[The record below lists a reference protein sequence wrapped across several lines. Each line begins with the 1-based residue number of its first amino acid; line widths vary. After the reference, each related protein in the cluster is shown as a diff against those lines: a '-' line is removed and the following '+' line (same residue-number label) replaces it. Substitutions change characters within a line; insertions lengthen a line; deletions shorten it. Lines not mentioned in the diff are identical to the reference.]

1 MAFLKK
7 SQVADFFLNEEN
19 PYSKKRTIKAIHV
32 AAVLGVFAIFVLI
45 AGSLLEKKDNEA
57 RATIQAAK
65 DAKSTTTPPPGTQS
79 TSSDNQGYVSLNAG
93 GMGSRSS
100 MGGQRQVSAS
110 QIIKRGESSA
120 DTLPIGTQVS
130 VQLTGRVESMDTNSP
145 VTAVLL
151 QDALSPVQALVIPK
165 GTMVIGT
172 GQLDV
177 NRERLQIRFHT
188 FVLPGGQQ
196 YSVSGLA
203 MMPDGSSGLIGDF
216 SSGQLKRNVSQFL
229 GNFVGGLAQG
239 MKDKSSSGQLGIPIE
254 EGSLKNGVLNG
265 VAHSS
270 LDYAKSTSEQIG
282 QTGASITVKS
292 GTRFTLYLEREF
304 HP

>member
-32 AAVLGVFAIFVLI
+32 AVVLGVFAVFVLV
-45 AGSLLEKKDNEA
+45 AGSLLEQKDNEA

-65 DAKSTTTPPPGTQS
+65 DAKSTTSPPPGAQS
-79 TSSDNQGYVSLNAG
+79 TSNDNQGYVSLNAG
-93 GMGSRSS
+93 GMGSRPN

-130 VQLTGRVESMDTNSP
+130 VQLMGRVESMDTNSP

-177 NRERLQIRFHT
+177 NRERLQVRFHT
-188 FVLPGGQQ
+188 FVLPEGQQ
-196 YSVSGLA
+196 YSLSALA

-239 MKDKSSSGQLGIPIE
+239 MKDKSSGGQLGIPIE
-254 EGSLKNGVLNG
+254 EGSIKNGVLNG

-292 GTRFTLYLEREF
+292 GTRFNLYLEREF